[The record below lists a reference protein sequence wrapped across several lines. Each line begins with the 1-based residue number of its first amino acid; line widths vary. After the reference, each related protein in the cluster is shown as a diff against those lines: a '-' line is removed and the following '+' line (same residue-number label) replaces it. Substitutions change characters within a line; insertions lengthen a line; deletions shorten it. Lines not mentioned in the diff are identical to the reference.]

1 MSFAP
6 PTSAPGPSP
15 SAGAIG
21 GPASA
26 ASAVYD
32 GSHAAHPPEDEA
44 PPAYGYPAGQH
55 PAFGAHA
62 GAPSGSSGQ
71 TPGYTPAEGGTEATL
86 ADLDE
91 RELPKGWE
99 RCYDGL

>member
-1 MSFAP
+1 MWSAHN
-6 PTSAPGPSP
+6 APG
-15 SAGAIG
+15 
-21 GPASA
+21 ASA
-26 ASAVYD
+26 AST
-32 GSHAAHPPEDEA
+32 SAHNAEPHYSADDEP

-55 PAFGAHA
+55 PAFGAANSDPHR
-62 GAPSGSSGQ
+62 PGQ
-71 TPGYTPAEGGTEATL
+71 TPGYTPGERDPGVEATL